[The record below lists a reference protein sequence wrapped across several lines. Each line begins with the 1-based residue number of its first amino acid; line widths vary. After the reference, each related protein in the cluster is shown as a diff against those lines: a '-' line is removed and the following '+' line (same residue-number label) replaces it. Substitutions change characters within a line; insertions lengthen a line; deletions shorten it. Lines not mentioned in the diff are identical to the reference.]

1 MIRSISLVF
10 FNCFFS
16 FNSSKFTVWEGF
28 SLRWYAA
35 VFRDPDLAEAAVN
48 SMEIAIVST
57 ILSTIVGTACA
68 YGFWKRRDRLLS
80 GALYLSLV
88 TPEIVMGVS
97 LLAFFQW
104 TFRYLHWR
112 LGLHTVILAHV
123 AFSIAYVVVVVAAR
137 LRTLD
142 SSLEEAAMDL
152 GATEWGAFRLVTL
165 PALLPGI
172 AAAAMHAL
180 AVSFD
185 DYVITSMV
193 AGVDSQTLPMWIY
206 ATARRG
212 ANRVRLV
219 GGELDALQSLGR
231 RRSCV
236 AFGGGR
242 CFRTRIPVS
251 PRARV
256 IGASRP

>member
-1 MIRSISLVF
+1 VRKALGLYAAALYAFLHLPLIILTV
-10 FNCFFS
+10 FS
-16 FNSSKFTVWEGF
+16 FNSSKFTIWEGF
-28 SLRWYAA
+28 SFRWYAA

-48 SMEIAIVST
+48 SVEIAIVST

-97 LLAFFQW
+97 LLAFFQC

-112 LGLHTVILAHV
+112 LVLHTVILAHV

-172 AAAAMHAL
+172 AAAAMLAL

-212 ANRVRLV
+212 ANPTINAISALLVVFFGVLVLLSERL
-219 GGELDALQSLGR
+219 
-231 RRSCV
+231 RS
-236 AFGGGR
+236 
-242 CFRTRIPVS
+242 S
-251 PRARV
+251 D
-256 IGASRP
+256 S

>member
-1 MIRSISLVF
+1 MRKALGLYAAALYAFLHLPLVILAV
-10 FNCFFS
+10 FS

-28 SLRWYAA
+28 SLRWYTAI
-35 VFRDPDLAEAAVN
+35 FHDQDLAEAAVN
-48 SMEIAIVST
+48 SVEIAIVST
-57 ILSTIVGTACA
+57 ILSTVVGTACA
-68 YGFWKRRDRLLS
+68 YGLWKRRDRLLF

-104 TFRYLHWR
+104 TFRYLHLR

-123 AFSIAYVVVVVAAR
+123 AFSIAYVVIVVTAR

-142 SSLEEAAMDL
+142 GSLEEAAMDL
-152 GATEWGAFRLVTL
+152 GASEWGAFRLVTL

-172 AAAAMHAL
+172 AAAAMLAL

-212 ANRVRLV
+212 ANPTINAISALLVVFFGALVLLSERL
-219 GGELDALQSLGR
+219 
-231 RRSCV
+231 RS
-236 AFGGGR
+236 
-242 CFRTRIPVS
+242 S
-251 PRARV
+251 D
-256 IGASRP
+256 S

>member
-1 MIRSISLVF
+1 MKKALGLYAAALYAFLHLPLVILAA
-10 FNCFFS
+10 FS
-16 FNSSKFTVWEGF
+16 FNSSRFTVWEGF
-28 SLRWYAA
+28 SLHWYAA
-35 VFRDPDLAEAAVN
+35 IFRDPDLAEAAIN
-48 SMEIAIVST
+48 SVEIAIVST
-57 ILSTIVGTACA
+57 LLSTLVGTACA

-88 TPEIVMGVS
+88 TPEIVMGVA

-123 AFSIAYVVVVVAAR
+123 AFSIAYVVIVVAAR

-142 SSLEEAAMDL
+142 NSLEEAAMDL
-152 GATEWGAFRLVTL
+152 GASEWQAFRLVTL

-172 AAAAMHAL
+172 AAAAMLAL

-212 ANRVRLV
+212 ANPGINAISALIVVFFGALVLVSGRLW
-219 GGELDALQSLGR
+219 
-231 RRSCV
+231 
-236 AFGGGR
+236 
-242 CFRTRIPVS
+242 
-251 PRARV
+251 
-256 IGASRP
+256 SRET